1 MKDEMQEMT
10 WNQKTAAYVA
20 GTTERTLR
28 NWNSLENPPPCI
40 PGRRGKPAVYPAQ
53 EFVAWLIEFRLGQI
67 TGSADAGDPQQ
78 MRARLDRLRGDAV
91 ELDLKVKSGEFA
103 PIDTIR
109 DVLGDVA
116 SQIKAIL
123 ESLPRKIKNAQ
134 PALNARSMRII
145 HSEIIKA
152 MNACS
157 EVRVEFDTTNDSW
170 D

>member
-53 EFVAWLIEFRLGQI
+53 EFVAWLIEYRLGQI

-78 MRARLDRLRGDAV
+78 MRARLDRLRGDAGRV
-91 ELDLKVKSGEFA
+91 GFEGQERRVRTDRHHPRCAGRCGIANQGDSRVTPQKDKKRATRAECALYADYPYRNHQGDECLLRSSSR
-103 PIDTIR
+103 IR
-109 DVLGDVA
+109 YH
-116 SQIKAIL
+116 Q
-123 ESLPRKIKNAQ
+123 
-134 PALNARSMRII
+134 
-145 HSEIIKA
+145 
-152 MNACS
+152 
-157 EVRVEFDTTNDSW
+157 
-170 D
+170 